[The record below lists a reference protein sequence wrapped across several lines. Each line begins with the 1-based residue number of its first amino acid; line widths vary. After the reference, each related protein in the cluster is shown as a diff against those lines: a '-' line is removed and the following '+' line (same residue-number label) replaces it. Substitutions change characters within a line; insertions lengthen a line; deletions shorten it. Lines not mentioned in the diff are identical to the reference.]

1 MATKDQKQKE
11 RPGHKPKNDIFL
23 HVICA
28 ENTIAEQLDN
38 CVTSA
43 GVSTVLFKL
52 VFSIWQTVVFVKS
65 CRFFWKAHK
74 NIKCI
79 SCYFS

>member
-1 MATKDQKQKE
+1 MTKWRPTKDQKQKE

-28 ENTIAEQLDN
+28 ENTIAEQFDN

-43 GVSTVLFKL
+43 GVSTVLFKF
-52 VFSIWQTVVFVKS
+52 VFFIWQTTAFVKVVVS
-65 CRFFWKAHK
+65 FEKHTK
-74 NIKCI
+74 I
-79 SCYFS
+79 